1 MWQLRRNTACRG
13 GVGTRASEG
22 EGVGRGR
29 WARPTRARARAR
41 AQLDEVSQV
50 RAWSGLAATAAT
62 SGFLQEARNL
72 LVYAERAM
80 EASGF
85 RGSTLAW
92 MNRMTAQALL
102 AAEEGNEEWFHTVLE
117 SVEPHLERAEQ
128 TPIIVLAEI
137 HMARMAHGCEAG
149 LGVLRRRLP
158 QIEAIF
164 HTTPYMRATL
174 VATRADLA
182 TYLGGYAGARHMLER
197 LPKEHPVVRLSTARL
212 ELYSGN
218 NDAAREIALGL
229 LGENL
234 SLRRRAEIGLILGVA
249 LGEQGDVAGAAEAL
263 TPAVELSKDHGGSV
277 VYGTVPQAALL
288 ETLRASITRLA
299 KQGDALLV
307 RDFKRLL
314 ELVENLPETLV
325 TERFEALS
333 VAEERTLLALV
344 DFQTRA
350 EIAKALFVSENT
362 VKFHLRGIYRELGV
376 SNRDEAIREARN
388 RFLIV
393 K

>member
-1 MWQLRRNTACRG
+1 M
-13 GVGTRASEG
+13 
-22 EGVGRGR
+22 
-29 WARPTRARARAR
+29 
-41 AQLDEVSQV
+41 
-50 RAWSGLAATAAT
+50 
-62 SGFLQEARNL
+62 
-72 LVYAERAM
+72 
-80 EASGF
+80 
-85 RGSTLAW
+85 
-92 MNRMTAQALL
+92 
-102 AAEEGNEEWFHTVLE
+102 
-117 SVEPHLERAEQ
+117 
-128 TPIIVLAEI
+128 
-137 HMARMAHGCEAG
+137 
-149 LGVLRRRLP
+149 
-158 QIEAIF
+158 
-164 HTTPYMRATL
+164 
-174 VATRADLA
+174 
-182 TYLGGYAGARHMLER
+182 
-197 LPKEHPVVRLSTARL
+197 
-212 ELYSGN
+212 
-218 NDAAREIALGL
+218 
-229 LGENL
+229 
-234 SLRRRAEIGLILGVA
+234 RRRAEIGLILGVA

-333 VAEERTLLALV
+333 IAEERTLLALV

>member
-1 MWQLRRNTACRG
+1 MWQLRRNIVCGG

-29 WARPTRARARAR
+29 WARPTRARARAQ

-137 HMARMAHGCEAG
+137 HMARMAHGCEAD
-149 LGVLRRRLP
+149 LGVCVVVCLKSRRYSTPPRTCAPHLLPPEPILRP
-158 QIEAIF
+158 
-164 HTTPYMRATL
+164 TW
-174 VATRADLA
+174 VDTRA
-182 TYLGGYAGARHMLER
+182 
-197 LPKEHPVVRLSTARL
+197 P
-212 ELYSGN
+212 
-218 NDAAREIALGL
+218 
-229 LGENL
+229 
-234 SLRRRAEIGLILGVA
+234 
-249 LGEQGDVAGAAEAL
+249 
-263 TPAVELSKDHGGSV
+263 
-277 VYGTVPQAALL
+277 GTC
-288 ETLRASITRLA
+288 
-299 KQGDALLV
+299 
-307 RDFKRLL
+307 
-314 ELVENLPETLV
+314 
-325 TERFEALS
+325 
-333 VAEERTLLALV
+333 
-344 DFQTRA
+344 
-350 EIAKALFVSENT
+350 
-362 VKFHLRGIYRELGV
+362 
-376 SNRDEAIREARN
+376 
-388 RFLIV
+388 
-393 K
+393 

>member
-29 WARPTRARARAR
+29 WARPTRARARAQ

-117 SVEPHLERAEQ
+117 SVEPHVERAEQ

-164 HTTPYMRATL
+164 HTTSYMRATL
-174 VATRADLA
+174 VATRA
-182 TYLGGYAGARHMLER
+182 R
-197 LPKEHPVVRLSTARL
+197 KHP
-212 ELYSGN
+212 
-218 NDAAREIALGL
+218 
-229 LGENL
+229 
-234 SLRRRAEIGLILGVA
+234 RRADGR
-249 LGEQGDVAGAAEAL
+249 Q
-263 TPAVELSKDHGGSV
+263 
-277 VYGTVPQAALL
+277 
-288 ETLRASITRLA
+288 
-299 KQGDALLV
+299 
-307 RDFKRLL
+307 
-314 ELVENLPETLV
+314 
-325 TERFEALS
+325 
-333 VAEERTLLALV
+333 
-344 DFQTRA
+344 
-350 EIAKALFVSENT
+350 
-362 VKFHLRGIYRELGV
+362 
-376 SNRDEAIREARN
+376 
-388 RFLIV
+388 
-393 K
+393 